1 MLLTVWPLPFSLATT
16 HGISFDFSSSPY
28 LDVSVQAVPSVNLW
42 IQLTVRGL
50 FPRGFPH
57 SEICGSKLICSSPQ
71 LIAAYRV
78 LRRLLVPRHSP
89 CALSNLTKLANFSS
103 LNYMATSFLLI
114 SVSTYPYGKTFFN
127 YLTNLKLFS
136 YLLPLFNV
144 ISLFSFQCADSWP
157 ALLGVPQSLLFSKH
171 PLN

>member
-1 MLLTVWPLPFSLATT
+1 MVPPYSLRIPRVRRYSGYRSPCARFVYRILTFSDRPSHVVRLHLHVLISVRTPSVFLQKVWPLPLSLATT

-28 LDVSVQAVPSVNLW
+28 LDVSVQAVPFINLW
-42 IQLTVRGL
+42 IQLMIRGL

-103 LNYMATSFLLI
+103 LNYMATSF
-114 SVSTYPYGKTFFN
+114 TY
-127 YLTNLKLFS
+127 
-136 YLLPLFNV
+136 
-144 ISLFSFQCADSWP
+144 
-157 ALLGVPQSLLFSKH
+157 
-171 PLN
+171 